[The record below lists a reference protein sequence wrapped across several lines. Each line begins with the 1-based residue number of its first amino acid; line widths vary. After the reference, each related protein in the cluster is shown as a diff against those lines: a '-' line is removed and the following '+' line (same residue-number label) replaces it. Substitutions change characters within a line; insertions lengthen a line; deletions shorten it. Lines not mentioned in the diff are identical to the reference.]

1 MGNKT
6 KLALATSF
14 VGVVVTAATAFGQTG
29 AGSRSP
35 DGAAATETPRA
46 RRPAAAQQR
55 DGDRCGKP
63 RPRAVRRIVHSETKI
78 KTPSGFAIVT
88 VDAGEIT
95 AIDHGDKTITI
106 KRLDGES
113 VTATATD
120 ETKVCKD
127 GKAAAFD
134 SLKDGDLARLVSV
147 RSDKFTGLRRIGAIT
162 PGSEQDQTPPAR
174 PADVSD
180 DEMADALDSVA

>member
-1 MGNKT
+1 
-6 KLALATSF
+6 

-29 AGSRSP
+29 SGSGDPS
-35 DGAAATETPRA
+35 GAETDTPRA
-46 RRPAAAQQR
+46 RRAAAAQKR

-63 RPRAVRRIVHSETKI
+63 RPRAVRRVVHSETKL
-78 KTPSGFAIVT
+78 KTPNGFALVT
-88 VDAGEIT
+88 VDAGEII

-127 GKAAAFD
+127 GKVAAFD
-134 SLKDGDLARLVSV
+134 SLKKGDLARLVSV
-147 RSDKFTGLRRIGAIT
+147 RSEKFTGLRKIGAIT
-162 PGSEQDQTPPAR
+162 PESEQDQPAPAR
-174 PADVSD
+174 PAADLAG
-180 DEMADALDSVA
+180 DEMAGLFDSVA